1 VFANSRVHVTGKH
14 NDDDDDD
21 DDNNNNNNRRQDVDV
36 VMERGVQCVVSGTL
50 IFLLQIMVFDY

>member
-1 VFANSRVHVTGKH
+1 VFANSREHVTGKH
-14 NDDDDDD
+14 NDDDD
-21 DDNNNNNNRRQDVDV
+21 NNNNNRRQDVDV